1 MELKEFI
8 KKYQIA
14 VCQDGKDRKIRIV
27 FTDLVLRAD
36 SSIARCPS
44 DIEYLKSHKAEI
56 IQYLDSERDRVIAEE
71 EAKNRAKY
79 AKLIAQLP
87 ERKNENIF
95 KIILMPK
102 SQSFVIHKSQ
112 KTFCLDIEN
121 TPDEEK
127 FREIIS
133 RISHHH
139 FTGEEEDGLNLAL
152 RASNNEIY
160 REAGK
165 YCNHD
170 LKTEYQYTYTQD
182 GRKKL
187 IRTISCA
194 KCQLY
199 IRDIVEEHREYNG
212 N

>member
-1 MELKEFI
+1 MELKEFV

-14 VCQDGKDRKIRIV
+14 VCQDGKDRKIRSV
-27 FTDLVLRAD
+27 YLLTT
-36 SSIARCPS
+36 S

-79 AKLIAQLP
+79 AELIAQLP

-102 SQSFVIHKSQ
+102 SQSFVIHFKSQ

-133 RISHHH
+133 HISHRH
-139 FTGEEEDGLNLAL
+139 FTGEEEDGLNL

>member
-87 ERKNENIF
+87 ERK
-95 KIILMPK
+95 
-102 SQSFVIHKSQ
+102 
-112 KTFCLDIEN
+112 IEN

-139 FTGEEEDGLNLAL
+139 FTGEEEDGLNLSL
-152 RASNNEIY
+152 RTSNNEVY

>member
-1 MELKEFI
+1 MELKEFV

-14 VCQDGKDRKIRIV
+14 VCQDGKDRKI
-27 FTDLVLRAD
+27 RAD

-44 DIEYLKSHKAEI
+44 DIEYLKSHKTEI
-56 IQYLDSERDRVIAEE
+56 IQYLDSE
-71 EAKNRAKY
+71 
-79 AKLIAQLP
+79 
-87 ERKNENIF
+87 
-95 KIILMPK
+95 
-102 SQSFVIHKSQ
+102 FVILLMS
-112 KTFCLDIEN
+112 
-121 TPDEEK
+121 
-127 FREIIS
+127 
-133 RISHHH
+133 
-139 FTGEEEDGLNLAL
+139 TGGLNLAL

>member
-1 MELKEFI
+1 MRFEMNNETKIKESKMELKEFV
-8 KKYQIA
+8 KKYQIDA
-14 VCQDGKDRKIRIV
+14 CQDGKDRKI
-27 FTDLVLRAD
+27 RAD

-56 IQYLDSERDRVIAEE
+56 IQYLDSERDRGIAEE

-79 AKLIAQLP
+79 AELIAQLP
-87 ERKNENIF
+87 ERK
-95 KIILMPK
+95 
-102 SQSFVIHKSQ
+102 
-112 KTFCLDIEN
+112 IEN
-121 TPDEEK
+121 TPDENK
-127 FREIIS
+127 FNEIIS
-133 RISHHH
+133 RVSHHH

-170 LKTEYQYTYTQD
+170 LNTEYQYTYTQD

-199 IRDIVEEHREYNG
+199 IRDIVEEHREYNW

>member
-1 MELKEFI
+1 MRFEMNNETKIKESKMELKEFV

-14 VCQDGKDRKIRIV
+14 ACQDGR
-27 FTDLVLRAD
+27 LRAD

-44 DIEYLKSHKAEI
+44 DIEYLKNHKAEI
-56 IQYLDSERDRVIAEE
+56 IQYLNSERDRVIAEE

-87 ERKNENIF
+87 ERK
-95 KIILMPK
+95 
-102 SQSFVIHKSQ
+102 
-112 KTFCLDIEN
+112 IEN
-121 TPDEEK
+121 TPDEKK
-127 FREIIS
+127 FNEIIS
-133 RISHHH
+133 RVSHHH

-182 GRKKL
+182 GRLKL
-187 IRTISCA
+187 VRTISCA

-199 IRDIVEEHREYNG
+199 IRDIVEEHREYNW

>member
-1 MELKEFI
+1 MKKE
-8 KKYQIA
+8 QLE
-14 VCQDGKDRKIRIV
+14 KI
-27 FTDLVLRAD
+27 L
-36 SSIARCPS
+36 
-44 DIEYLKSHKAEI
+44 
-56 IQYLDSERDRVIAEE
+56 
-71 EAKNRAKY
+71 
-79 AKLIAQLP
+79 
-87 ERKNENIF
+87 
-95 KIILMPK
+95 
-102 SQSFVIHKSQ
+102 
-112 KTFCLDIEN
+112 
-121 TPDEEK
+121 
-127 FREIIS
+127 
-133 RISHHH
+133 
-139 FTGEEEDGLNLAL
+139 EDGLNLAI

-199 IRDIVEEHREYNG
+199 IRDIVEEHSEYNW